1 MKKPQTKSE
10 VLQIRLSPAEKETLK
25 TLAAAAGVSVAG
37 YILGSALGDA
47 IGQKIIDGF
56 GKK

>member
-1 MKKPQTKSE
+1 MEKPQTKSE

-25 TLAAAAGVSVAG
+25 TLAAAAGMSVAG

-47 IGQKIIDGF
+47 IGQKMIDGF

>member
-1 MKKPQTKSE
+1 MEKPQTKSE

-25 TLAAAAGVSVAG
+25 TLAAAAGMSVAG

>member
-1 MKKPQTKSE
+1 MEKPQTKSE

-25 TLAAAAGVSVAG
+25 TLAAAAGMSVAG

-47 IGQKIIDGF
+47 IGQKTIDGF

>member
-1 MKKPQTKSE
+1 MKKSQTKSE

>member
-1 MKKPQTKSE
+1 MEKPQTKSE

-25 TLAAAAGVSVAG
+25 TLAAAAGMSVAG
-37 YILGSALGDA
+37 YILGSALGDV
-47 IGQKIIDGF
+47 IGQKMIDGF

>member
-25 TLAAAAGVSVAG
+25 TLAAAAGMSVAG

-47 IGQKIIDGF
+47 IGQKMIDGF

>member
-1 MKKPQTKSE
+1 MEKPQTKSE

>member
-1 MKKPQTKSE
+1 MEKPETKTE
-10 VLQIRLSPAEKETLK
+10 VFQLRVTPSEKETLK